1 MQPRC
6 CLLYTSTIVIS
17 TVCSAILGLSLL
29 AGVLIRP
36 FVPGELVKAVCFF
49 ILLALGLVKVFDSS
63 LKAAIRRR
71 KHIHRDFTFSALH
84 LNFILTVYA
93 DPEQAD
99 QDRSRLLSPAEA
111 FSLAVAL
118 SLDGLAVGFGAALG
132 SVGVWQSLL
141 FSLFIGAGAV
151 RLGAFLGNRL
161 ASRTSLDLSWIEM
174 CIRDRAGT
182 SRGTGGMFT
191 KVSAA
196 AMANEKGIPCCVMS
210 GATPA
215 NLYRLF
221 DGEQIGTI
229 FGTK

>member
-1 MQPRC
+1 MND
-6 CLLYTSTIVIS
+6 LLPSLAESLLLVLALSMDSFVASFAYGTNHIRIPLSSTIVIS

-63 LKAAIRRR
+63 LKTAIRRR
-71 KHIHRDFTFSALH
+71 KHIRRDFTFSALH

-118 SLDGLAVGFGAALG
+118 SLDGLAVGAALG

-161 ASRTSLDLSWIEM
+161 ASRTSLDLSWI
-174 CIRDRAGT
+174 
-182 SRGTGGMFT
+182 GGVLLLALALL
-191 KVSAA
+191 K
-196 AMANEKGIPCCVMS
+196 
-210 GATPA
+210 
-215 NLYRLF
+215 L
-221 DGEQIGTI
+221 
-229 FGTK
+229 

>member
-1 MQPRC
+1 MNDWLPSLAES
-6 CLLYTSTIVIS
+6 LLLVLALSIDSFVASFAYGTNHIRIPLSSTVVIS
-17 TVCSAILGLSLL
+17 TVCSAILGISLL

-36 FVPGELVKAVCFF
+36 FVPGELVRAVCFG

-71 KHIHRDFTFSALH
+71 KHIRKDFTFSALH

-99 QDRSRLLSPAEA
+99 QDRSRLLSPGEA

-151 RLGAFLGNRL
+151 RLGAFFGNRL
-161 ASRTSLDLSWIEM
+161 AARTSLDLSWV
-174 CIRDRAGT
+174 
-182 SRGTGGMFT
+182 GGALLLVLAFL
-191 KVSAA
+191 K
-196 AMANEKGIPCCVMS
+196 
-210 GATPA
+210 
-215 NLYRLF
+215 L
-221 DGEQIGTI
+221 
-229 FGTK
+229 

>member
-1 MQPRC
+1 
-6 CLLYTSTIVIS
+6 
-17 TVCSAILGLSLL
+17 
-29 AGVLIRP
+29 
-36 FVPGELVKAVCFF
+36 
-49 ILLALGLVKVFDSS
+49 
-63 LKAAIRRR
+63 
-71 KHIHRDFTFSALH
+71 H

-161 ASRTSLDLSWIEM
+161 AS
-174 CIRDRAGT
+174 
-182 SRGTGGMFT
+182 
-191 KVSAA
+191 
-196 AMANEKGIPCCVMS
+196 
-210 GATPA
+210 
-215 NLYRLF
+215 
-221 DGEQIGTI
+221 
-229 FGTK
+229 